1 MKISKAGLFSAIILS
16 NLYASSLV
24 ITSDVTV
31 NTTWDTDSVII
42 DKEFFEVKRN
52 ARLTIAPG
60 VNIVFKKDI
69 SFITVYGTIS
79 AIGKESD
86 SIYITRM
93 NPKNEWQGI
102 RLVPRD
108 NTINGLD
115 SSYIEYCDLRNAMSS
130 GSDKLFERQ
139 GGILHCGKGN
149 FISLKHC
156 SISNARG
163 DIGGAVFVDSGASM
177 RIERC
182 TFLSNSAGSLGG
194 GAVATSIR
202 GSSQLFIVNCRF
214 EYNEARS
221 GGAIR
226 IGTGSKTEINNCVF
240 FRDTT
245 RSVNSVLGDLNG
257 GAIAVFGPADVT
269 LRNCLIYHCRSYG
282 KGGGIYSS
290 DASIKLI
297 NCTIARN
304 ASVYGGGI
312 YFARDSAASSPL
324 LINTIEGGNGRI
336 PGVKLPRDSAGYG
349 MFLDSSVT
357 PIFRHCQIYDTVY
370 DHKIKPYQGEFVHSR
385 YYKTDFLFRKIS
397 SSYPDTVK
405 ESYQLLSD
413 FAGSDSGINGG
424 TPDTAGLG
432 LPEFD
437 VLGQKRIFGSA
448 VDIGAIEY
456 NDSLI
461 KVKSIIRMLQRQ
473 RFKMQCLHGSVH
485 SLDGRI
491 VGEFTGDFTLPAF
504 RRSAGPGIS
513 RGLYIVRKNLTG
525 GELRIERVL
534 VR

>member
-108 NTINGLD
+108 NAINGLD
-115 SSYIEYCDLRNAMSS
+115 SSYIEYCDLQNAMSS
-130 GSDKLFERQ
+130 GSVKPYEQ
-139 GGILHCGKGN
+139 EGGILHCGKGN
-149 FISLKHC
+149 FLALKHC
-156 SISNARG
+156 NISKVMG
-163 DIGGAVFVDSGASM
+163 EFGGAIYVDSSASIQ
-177 RIERC
+177 IENC
-182 TFLSNSAGSLGG
+182 TFSSNKATFYGG
-194 GAVATSIR
+194 GAITTSPQ
-202 GSSQLFIVNCRF
+202 GPSLLTIVNCRF
-214 EYNEARS
+214 QYNHART

-226 IGTGSKTEINNCVF
+226 IGKRSKAEINNCIF
-240 FRDTT
+240 YQDTT
-245 RSVNSVLGDLNG
+245 RSVNPVLGDLNG

-312 YFARDSAASSPL
+312 YFARDSVASSPL

-357 PIFRHCQIYDTVY
+357 PIFRYCHLSDTVCDY
-370 DHKIKPYQGEFVHSR
+370 TIKPYQGEFIHSR
-385 YYKTDFLFRKIS
+385 FYETDFMFRALASK
-397 SSYPDTVK
+397 YPPTAV
-405 ESYQLLSD
+405 ESYQLSSN
-413 FAGSDSGINGG
+413 FAGNDPGIDGG
-424 TPDTAGLG
+424 TPDTTGLG
-432 LPEFD
+432 LPAVD
-437 VLGQKRIFGSA
+437 VLGQKRIHGTA

-456 NDSLI
+456 NDSLL
-461 KVKSIIRMLQRQ
+461 KVKSIIRMLQPQ
-473 RFKMQCLHGSVH
+473 RFNMQCLHGSVY
-485 SLDGRI
+485 SLGGRLI
-491 VGEFTGDFTLPAF
+491 GEFTGDFTLPAF